1 MSASVPALRDTFDGE
16 MLAVAWQPRTYGTGV
31 LRQADGALRC
41 IIPPGPDRYSDA
53 QITDY
58 AQPRGD
64 QLRWQPPLR
73 LRVRAWAS
81 APQAELTGTAG
92 FGFWNEPFVPVG
104 NVRLRLP
111 RAIWFFFG
119 APPHNMALAK
129 DVPGRGWKAATLD
142 ARRPLALALLPFA
155 PVGFLLMRV
164 PALYQRLWPMAQ
176 RAIGV
181 TEALVPA
188 DLDAPHTY
196 ELDWRAQSVIFRVDG
211 QTFCEARTA
220 PRGPLGFIAWM
231 DNQYAIVTP
240 QGRIK
245 FGVQPVIREQWLA
258 LDEIAIEPLDET
270 N

>member
-1 MSASVPALRDTFDGE
+1 
-16 MLAVAWQPRTYGTGV
+16 
-31 LRQADGALRC
+31 
-41 IIPPGPDRYSDA
+41 
-53 QITDY
+53 
-58 AQPRGD
+58 
-64 QLRWQPPLR
+64 
-73 LRVRAWAS
+73 
-81 APQAELTGTAG
+81 
-92 FGFWNEPFVPVG
+92 
-104 NVRLRLP
+104 
-111 RAIWFFFG
+111 
-119 APPHNMALAK
+119 
-129 DVPGRGWKAATLD
+129 
-142 ARRPLALALLPFA
+142 
-155 PVGFLLMRV
+155 MRV
-164 PALYQRLWPMAQ
+164 PALYQRLWPVAQ

-270 N
+270 D